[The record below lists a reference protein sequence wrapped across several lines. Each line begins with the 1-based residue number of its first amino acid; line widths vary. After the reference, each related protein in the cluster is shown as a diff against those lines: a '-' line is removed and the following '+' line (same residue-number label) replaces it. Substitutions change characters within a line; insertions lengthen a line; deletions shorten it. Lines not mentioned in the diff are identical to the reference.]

1 MMEIYYLNAKG
12 EKLNLTECPYRIQTG
27 NILNYKKPYIFS
39 QTSYGGEIL
48 GFNPELV
55 EKNITLTVSAKSMAE
70 YYAALNHFYDVVDYD
85 VVNLI
90 PGKLYVN
97 GQYMRCFIFGSEK
110 TEWEYGCNWLDNA
123 IAIVS
128 GTAVWITESTK
139 SFTTAGSQ
147 AGAGY
152 EFLDYPYDY
161 DYDYAPDFYPP
172 EIINIDHYADCKF
185 LLKIY
190 GPAIDPSVTINGIE
204 RKVYVTLEEGQYLL
218 IDVRDKTVKRIL
230 IDGTALDA
238 FDNRKK
244 AGKSI
249 FIPMVPGL
257 NEIVWNHSFG
267 FDLTIFKE
275 RSEPEWR

>member
-1 MMEIYYLNAKG
+1 MIEVMYISSNGKKFDLIGDKMRITNGGMHKYSWKKVVSAGEYGDILDGFTKEACVYRVVLTLRGTLHERMQMLDDLRNAFERDIVTKTPGRIYFNKYYAECFVVESDTYVSETRNNWSDNEIEIY
-12 EKLNLTECPYRIQTG
+12 CPRG
-27 NILNYKKPYIFS
+27 
-39 QTSYGGEIL
+39 
-48 GFNPELV
+48 
-55 EKNITLTVSAKSMAE
+55 
-70 YYAALNHFYDVVDYD
+70 
-85 VVNLI
+85 
-90 PGKLYVN
+90 
-97 GQYMRCFIFGSEK
+97 
-110 TEWEYGCNWLDNA
+110 
-123 IAIVS
+123 
-128 GTAVWITESTK
+128 VWITESTK
-139 SFTTAGSQ
+139 SFTTAGSTKS
-147 AGAGY
+147 GY

-161 DYDYAPDFYPP
+161 DYDYAPDFYLP
-172 EIINIDHYADCKF
+172 EKINIDHYADCKF

-190 GPAIDPSVTINGIE
+190 GPAIDPEININGIE

-249 FIPMVPGL
+249 FTPMISGL
-257 NEIVWNHSFG
+257 NTITWNHNFG

>member
-1 MMEIYYLNAKG
+1 MLEKIIYRNHSGEEIRSAEGGIYVNENDLRDHEWSHLESSGKIVEFYRGIVKKTIPLIVIADSDAEGVRIKNELLSIA
-12 EKLNLTECPYRIQTG
+12 EK
-27 NILNYKKPYIFS
+27 
-39 QTSYGGEIL
+39 
-48 GFNPELV
+48 
-55 EKNITLTVSAKSMAE
+55 
-70 YYAALNHFYDVVDYD
+70 DVISVK
-85 VVNLI
+85 
-90 PGKLYVN
+90 PGKIIIGGFYMTGYITESKKSKYLYSN
-97 GQYMRCFIFGSEK
+97 QY
-110 TEWEYGCNWLDNA
+110 TEYNLKFVSDNPF
-123 IAIVS
+123 
-128 GTAVWITESTK
+128 WITESTK
-139 SFTTAGSQ
+139 SFTTAGSTKS
-147 AGAGY
+147 GY

-172 EIINIDHYADCKF
+172 EVINIDHYADCKF

-190 GPAIDPSVTINGIE
+190 GPAIEPAVTINGIE

-218 IDVRDKTVKRIL
+218 IDARDKTVKRIL

-249 FIPMVPGL
+249 FTPMIPGL
-257 NEIVWNHSFG
+257 NQITWNHSFR

>member
-12 EKLNLTECPYRIQTG
+12 EKLNLTEWPYRIQTG
-27 NILNYKKPYIFS
+27 DILNYKKPYIFS

-147 AGAGY
+147 SGAG
-152 EFLDYPYDY
+152 LDYPHDY
-161 DYDYAPDFYPP
+161 GFDYAPKVLSDTIVNDNYAAVDFRMT
-172 EIINIDHYADCKF
+172 
-185 LLKIY
+185 IY
-190 GPAIDPSVTINGIE
+190 GPAVNPSVAIGSNVYKIYTELTAGEYLVIDTQEKIVEQYDNMGGMTIKYN
-204 RKVYVTLEEGQYLL
+204 
-218 IDVRDKTVKRIL
+218 
-230 IDGTALDA
+230 
-238 FDNRKK
+238 NREKDYEIYAPIPPGASPVIW
-244 AGKSI
+244 AGD
-249 FIPMVPGL
+249 
-257 NEIVWNHSFG
+257 FG
-267 FDLTIFKE
+267 FDLTTYVK
-275 RSEPEWR
+275 RSEPKWIL

>member
-1 MMEIYYLNAKG
+1 MIEAVYISSNG
-12 EKLNLTECPYRIQTG
+12 
-27 NILNYKKPYIFS
+27 KKF
-39 QTSYGGEIL
+39 
-48 GFNPELV
+48 
-55 EKNITLTVSAKSMAE
+55 
-70 YYAALNHFYDVVDYD
+70 
-85 VVNLI
+85 NLI
-90 PGKLYVN
+90 GDKMRITNGRVHKYSWKKVVIAGKYGDILDGFTKEACAYRLTITFRGGLLERMQMLDDLRSAFERDIATGTPGKLYF
-97 GQYMRCFIFGSEK
+97 GKYYIECFIVESDTYVSE
-110 TEWEYGCNWLDNA
+110 TQNNWSDNE
-123 IAIVS
+123 IEIYCPS
-128 GTAVWITESTK
+128 GFWITESTK

-147 AGAGY
+147 SGAVY

-218 IDVRDKTVKRIL
+218 IDARDKTVKRIL

-249 FIPMVPGL
+249 FTPMIPGL
-257 NEIVWNHSFG
+257 NTITWNHNFG

-275 RSEPEWR
+275 RSEPQWR

>member
-1 MMEIYYLNAKG
+1 MLEKIIYRNHSGEEIRSAESGIYVNENDLRDHEWSHLESSGKIVEFYRGIVKKTIPLIVIADSDAEGVRIKNELLSIA
-12 EKLNLTECPYRIQTG
+12 EK
-27 NILNYKKPYIFS
+27 
-39 QTSYGGEIL
+39 
-48 GFNPELV
+48 
-55 EKNITLTVSAKSMAE
+55 
-70 YYAALNHFYDVVDYD
+70 DVISVK
-85 VVNLI
+85 
-90 PGKLYVN
+90 PGKIIIGDFYMTGYITESKKSKYLYSN
-97 GQYMRCFIFGSEK
+97 QY
-110 TEWEYGCNWLDNA
+110 TEYNLKFVSDNPF
-123 IAIVS
+123 
-128 GTAVWITESTK
+128 WITESTN
-139 SFTTAGSQ
+139 SFTTAGSTKS
-147 AGAGY
+147 GY
-152 EFLDYPYDY
+152 EFLGYPYDY

-190 GPAIDPSVTINGIE
+190 GPAIEPSVTINGIE

-218 IDVRDKTVKRIL
+218 IDARDKTVKRIL

-249 FIPMVPGL
+249 FTPVIPGL
-257 NEIVWNHSFG
+257 NAITWNHNFG

>member
-1 MMEIYYLNAKG
+1 MLEKIIYRNHSGEEIRSAEGGIYVNENDLRDHEWSHLESSGKIVEFYRGIVKKTIPLIVIADSDAEGVRIKNELLSIA
-12 EKLNLTECPYRIQTG
+12 EK
-27 NILNYKKPYIFS
+27 
-39 QTSYGGEIL
+39 
-48 GFNPELV
+48 
-55 EKNITLTVSAKSMAE
+55 
-70 YYAALNHFYDVVDYD
+70 DVISVK
-85 VVNLI
+85 
-90 PGKLYVN
+90 PGKIIIGDFYMTGYITESKKSKYLYSN
-97 GQYMRCFIFGSEK
+97 QY
-110 TEWEYGCNWLDNA
+110 TEYNLKFVSDNPF
-123 IAIVS
+123 
-128 GTAVWITESTK
+128 WITESTK

-147 AGAGY
+147 AGAVY

-218 IDVRDKTVKRIL
+218 IDSRDKTVKRIL

-249 FIPMVPGL
+249 FTPMVPGL

>member
-1 MMEIYYLNAKG
+1 MDLRYVNSKG
-12 EKLNLTECPYRIQTG
+12 VELNLTQWPYMYSSGDIYDFMWGYDLTAGNTNQITG
-27 NILNYKKPYIFS
+27 FYRVPLEIPIKISVTADTKEAYIYAVNHLFETTEVDIL
-39 QTSYGGEIL
+39 
-48 GFNPELV
+48 
-55 EKNITLTVSAKSMAE
+55 SM
-70 YYAALNHFYDVVDYD
+70 
-85 VVNLI
+85 I
-90 PGKLYVN
+90 PGKLYIGN
-97 GQYMRCFIFGSEK
+97 QYMKCYIRGIKKAKFNAGIDFMFSEL
-110 TEWEYGCNWLDNA
+110 N
-123 IAIVS
+123 IIVENPF
-128 GTAVWITESTK
+128 WITESTK
-139 SFTTAGSQ
+139 SFTTAGSTKS
-147 AGAGY
+147 GY

-190 GPAIDPSVTINGIE
+190 GPAIEPSVIINGIE
-204 RKVYVTLEEGQYLL
+204 RKVYVTLEEDQYLL
-218 IDVRDKTVKRIL
+218 IDARDKTVKRIP

-249 FIPMVPGL
+249 FTQMVPGL
-257 NEIVWNHSFG
+257 NTITWNHNFG

>member
-1 MMEIYYLNAKG
+1 MIIKYVNNKGISVNLNKD
-12 EKLNLTECPYRIQTG
+12 PYRMLVSDILDYEWDIIKSSSSFIAGFKKTIAKKSI
-27 NILNYKKPYIFS
+27 NIDIISSSGKS
-39 QTSYGGEIL
+39 SR
-48 GFNPELV
+48 ELM
-55 EKNITLTVSAKSMAE
+55 NALT
-70 YYAALNHFYDVVDYD
+70 DVFEWD
-85 VVNLI
+85 VAIGI
-90 PGKLYVN
+90 PGRIYIDDNYLLCYI
-97 GQYMRCFIFGSEK
+97 YSSEK
-110 TEWEYGCNWLDNA
+110 SNWETDVITSCEYGVVTDNP
-123 IAIVS
+123 S
-128 GTAVWITESTK
+128 WITEHTK

-147 AGAGY
+147 SGAVY

-172 EIINIDHYADCKF
+172 EMINIDHYADCKF